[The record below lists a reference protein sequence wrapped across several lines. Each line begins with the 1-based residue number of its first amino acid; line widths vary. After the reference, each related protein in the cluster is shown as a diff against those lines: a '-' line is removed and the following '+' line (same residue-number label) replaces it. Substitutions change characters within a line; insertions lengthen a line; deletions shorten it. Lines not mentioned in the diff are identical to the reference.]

1 MNPIEKNVQYLYFY
15 IFGEIFE
22 QFVDKFSKNFEE
34 FVQSREWTIA
44 PPKLFLKDDDDDD
57 NFIIGGEFKTQ
68 ILWTKDVKREAEINS
83 YSDIKNI
90 IEFLTEYSYRYSA
103 EIEFE
108 LDGENIGSIS
118 SGDPC
123 ELISIALL
131 EEWEKQLGLR

>member
-1 MNPIEKNVQYLYFY
+1 VNPIEKNVQYLYFY

-22 QFVDKFSKNFEE
+22 QFVDEFSKNFEE
-34 FVQSREWTIA
+34 FAQSREWTIA
-44 PPKLFLKDDDDDD
+44 SPKLFLKDDDDDD
-57 NFIIGGEFKTQ
+57 DFIIGGEFKTQ
-68 ILWTKDVKREAEINS
+68 ILWTKDVKREVEMNH
-83 YSDIKNI
+83 YSDVKGI

>member
-22 QFVDKFSKNFEE
+22 KFVDEFSKNFEE

-68 ILWTKDVKREAEINS
+68 ILWTKDVKREVEMNH
-83 YSDIKNI
+83 YSDVKGI